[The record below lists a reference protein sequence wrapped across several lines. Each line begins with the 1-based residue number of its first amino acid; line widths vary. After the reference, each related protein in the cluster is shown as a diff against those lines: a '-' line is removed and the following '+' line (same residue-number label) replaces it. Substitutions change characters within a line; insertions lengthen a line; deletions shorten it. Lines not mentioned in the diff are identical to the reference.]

1 MQVKQEAASQPIFI
15 VHMPSLPSLNTQVWP
30 SCLHTR
36 TGSVGVPSGS
46 APGAGADDLQ
56 PAASAPN
63 APNAQRMNIDL
74 TRTVREALTSR
85 KVAREAVGPMFHAW
99 CES

>member
-30 SCLHTR
+30 SRLQTC

-56 PAASAPN
+56 LAASAPN
-63 APNAQRMNIDL
+63 APHAQKTNIIL
-74 TRTVREALTSR
+74 TRTVRAALTS
-85 KVAREAVGPMFHAW
+85 
-99 CES
+99 